1 MTDAEIQACLK
12 AFEDH
17 LLEVERVFNTQSDI
31 RGLGVHLNVSD
42 LVNQTRR
49 GRNYRSLL
57 SFFSAD
63 RPGVLYREQILTAV
77 DAIVSIIE
85 FA

>member
-17 LLEVERVFNTQSDI
+17 LLEVERVFNAQSDR
-31 RGLGVHLNVSD
+31 RGLGVHLDVSD

-63 RPGVLYREQILTAV
+63 RQGTPCKTP
-77 DAIVSIIE
+77 
-85 FA
+85 

>member
-31 RGLGVHLNVSD
+31 RGLGVHLDVSD
-42 LVNQTRR
+42 LVNQTRS

-63 RPGVLYREQILTAV
+63 RVYR
-77 DAIVSIIE
+77 
-85 FA
+85 

>member
-63 RPGVLYREQILTAV
+63 RVYR
-77 DAIVSIIE
+77 
-85 FA
+85 